1 MKFGALFSDEDGA
14 VRRKVRGLSAHLTP
28 PPPHPVAPS
37 ARRRGAA
44 LVEFVIV
51 VPLLLL
57 LVLGIMEFGM
67 MMHDYIML
75 AQGAREGARTAAIG
89 RPVHEVQKRVIEA
102 SLPGVTDDMVQV
114 TAYDPN
120 NGGWVNVA
128 DKQSG
133 LENSVPSDGVVRVT
147 IKDYPHHMVTGA
159 FFSWLPGYENGA
171 MKLGASL
178 TMRRE

>member
-1 MKFGALFSDEDGA
+1 
-14 VRRKVRGLSAHLTP
+14 VRRAINRFAPSP
-28 PPPHPVAPS
+28 RRPVAPS

-67 MMHDYIML
+67 VMHDYIML

-89 RPVHEVQKRVIEA
+89 RPVREIQKRVMEA
-102 SLPGVTDDMVQV
+102 SLPGVTGDMVQV
-114 TAYDPN
+114 TSYDPS
-120 NGGWVNVA
+120 NGGWVSVA

-133 LENSVPSDGVVRVT
+133 LENSVASDGIVRVT

>member
-1 MKFGALFSDEDGA
+1 MKFGALFSVEDRAGRRRLGR
-14 VRRKVRGLSAHLTP
+14 VRHQVTP
-28 PPPHPVAPS
+28 SPVHPGTPTA
-37 ARRRGAA
+37 ARRGAA

-67 MMHDYIML
+67 VMHDYIML

-89 RPVHEVQKRVIEA
+89 RPVREIQKRVMEA
-102 SLPGVTDDMVQV
+102 SLPGVSGDMVQV
-114 TAYDPN
+114 TSYDPS
-120 NGGWVNVA
+120 NGGWVSVA

-133 LENSVPSDGVVRVT
+133 LENSVPSDGIVRVT